1 LEISKTVSRKNTLKP
16 ILLILGAIVLAAA
29 LICLQLAAMR
39 RRHPNAELL
48 TEALTMISEAA
59 PGLEKCPVR
68 QEKEDGATP
77 PHDGGIHS
85 PDLKRSE

>member
-1 LEISKTVSRKNTLKP
+1 MKAF
-16 ILLILGAIVLAAA
+16 LLILGAIVLVVS
-29 LICLQLAAMR
+29 LICLQLASMR

-48 TEALTMISEAA
+48 TEALKMISEAA

-68 QEKEDGATP
+68 QEKEDGATT